1 MATFFFWVIVVLFT
15 PAIVVIAFK
24 VNQAKSQKKNIEAFM
39 AKNDFEPE
47 YFHPY
52 NLAIDTKTRRI
63 VFATDNNSYAVY
75 DMSDVRYLEKYDR
88 RGATAPITQIIFT
101 VKDLDQPRIIIPFR
115 TFKER
120 NLWYDR
126 VLIA

>member
-1 MATFFFWVIVVLFT
+1 MATFFFWVFVVLFT
-15 PAIVVIAFK
+15 PLIVAIAFK

-52 NLAIDTKTRRI
+52 SIALDSKTRRI
-63 VFATDNNSYAVY
+63 IFATDNNSYTIY
-75 DMSDVRYLEKYDR
+75 DLRDVKYLEKYDR
-88 RGATAPITQIIFT
+88 GGTTAAIHQIIFT
-101 VKDLDQPRIIIPFR
+101 VKDLDQPRINIRFK

-120 NLWYDR
+120 NVWYDR
-126 VLIA
+126 VLMA